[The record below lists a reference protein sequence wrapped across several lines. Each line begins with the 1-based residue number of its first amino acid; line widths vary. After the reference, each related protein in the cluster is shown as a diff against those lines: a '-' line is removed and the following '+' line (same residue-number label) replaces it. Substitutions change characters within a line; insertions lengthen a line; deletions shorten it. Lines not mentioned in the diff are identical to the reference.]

1 MIFSVFGK
9 ILMSVS
15 IQQRHHSLILHD
27 RRRQIRTWNK
37 HFLPISSISRYQS
50 ISSNKLLSAMPEIA
64 TETPGMLEE
73 ESLLDSFT
81 KIPSISKASMFDTEH
96 GTRVSM
102 EVSQRDVPA
111 NATRKSLVHFLLD
124 EKTLEDGEAET
135 FLSPLMENI
144 VYMTPSPSGKKTF
157 VVKKENDKKSV
168 ILQIY
173 NRMSL
178 EFEIVVPEKLHGP
191 VVNDGWFGIGASW
204 SKDER
209 FIAYTAEVGTAFL

>member
-1 MIFSVFGK
+1 
-9 ILMSVS
+9 MSVS
-15 IQQRHHSLILHD
+15 LKQRQLGLILHD
-27 RRRQIRTWNK
+27 RRRHTRTWNR
-37 HFLPISSISRYQS
+37 HFLRISVISRYQK
-50 ISSNKLLSAMPEIA
+50 IVSNKLLSAMPEIA
-64 TETPGMLEE
+64 IETPGMLEE

-111 NATRKSLVHFLLD
+111 NATRKSLLHFLLD
-124 EKTLEDGEAET
+124 EQTLQDGKAET
-135 FLSPLMENI
+135 FLSPLMESI

-157 VVKKENDKKSV
+157 VVKKENEKKSV

-178 EFEIVVPEKLHGP
+178 EFEVVVPEKLHGP

-209 FIAYTAEVGTAFL
+209 FIAYTAEVGT

>member
-1 MIFSVFGK
+1 
-9 ILMSVS
+9 MSVS
-15 IQQRHHSLILHD
+15 LKQRQLGLILHD
-27 RRRQIRTWNK
+27 RRRHTRTWNR
-37 HFLPISSISRYQS
+37 HFLRISVISRYQK
-50 ISSNKLLSAMPEIA
+50 IVSNKLLSAMPEIA
-64 TETPGMLEE
+64 IETPGMLEE

-111 NATRKSLVHFLLD
+111 NATSKSLLHFLLD
-124 EKTLEDGEAET
+124 EQTLQDGKAET
-135 FLSPLMENI
+135 FLSPLMESI

-157 VVKKENDKKSV
+157 VVKKENEKKSV

-178 EFEIVVPEKLHGP
+178 EFEVVVPEKLHGP

-209 FIAYTAEVGTAFL
+209 FIAYTAEVGT

>member
-1 MIFSVFGK
+1 
-9 ILMSVS
+9 MSVS
-15 IQQRHHSLILHD
+15 LQQRQLGLILHD
-27 RRRQIRTWNK
+27 RRRHTRTWNR
-37 HFLPISSISRYQS
+37 HFLRISVISRYQK
-50 ISSNKLLSAMPEIA
+50 IVSNKLLSAMPEIA
-64 TETPGMLEE
+64 IETPGMLEE

-96 GTRVSM
+96 GTRVSV

-111 NATRKSLVHFLLD
+111 NATRKSLLHFLLD
-124 EKTLEDGEAET
+124 EQTLQDGKAET
-135 FLSPLMENI
+135 FLSPLMESI

-157 VVKKENDKKSV
+157 VVKKENEKKSV

-178 EFEIVVPEKLHGP
+178 EFEVVVPEKLHGP

-209 FIAYTAEVGTAFL
+209 FIAYTAEVGT